1 MPNLVTLNIGQTT
14 NIPSNPEDANFNPA
28 VPNSPVQWSASGA
41 GITLAPFGILNET
54 CLVTAVTPGT
64 YTVTMSAVNAAS
76 ATIADT
82 YTVVVNAGLF
92 TQFAPTNTPPA

>member
-1 MPNLVTLNIGQTT
+1 
-14 NIPSNPEDANFNPA
+14 
-28 VPNSPVQWSASGA
+28 
-41 GITLAPFGILNET
+41 
-54 CLVTAVTPGT
+54 VTPGT

-76 ATIADT
+76 ATIVDT